1 VERLNKVIESSP
13 EYEHHKPAPTTA
25 EDKEHELAAW
35 LNNLNLEGEEG
46 EGEEDV
52 HGCTNPRANPKRVEL
67 YRCTHC
73 GNPSAVLRKCRCN
86 KVRYVS
92 DLFSSPPPFHFPGDY
107 GSDDPFLFFSFS
119 SRR

>member
-52 HGCTNPRANPKRVEL
+52 PRMHESEGESQESGTVQVHPLWE
-67 YRCTHC
+67 
-73 GNPSAVLRKCRCN
+73 P
-86 KVRYVS
+86 
-92 DLFSSPPPFHFPGDY
+92 
-107 GSDDPFLFFSFS
+107 
-119 SRR
+119 